1 MTSKK
6 SQPKSL
12 PEKKARPRP
21 KPDAKDT
28 SLKSPIMPRAKQSKT
43 QKSATD
49 QAAKVNDHRRAKS
62 TEPVNA
68 ASQREKPEIAKRG
81 LVGTSSKPVTAQKA
95 KRIATPKTGTSLEK
109 LQDQLKAGKK
119 EIAELKREKELLIAG
134 FRDTF
139 SLAEQDNADL
149 TQQLRACQ
157 YELNQ
162 AKSAL
167 AQKKVEADETYFRN
181 RRLETDKF
189 EQAQREHDLK
199 SQLATSLD
207 YGNKL
212 AEQIERLLIC
222 LDKAKSMPPVP
233 YRVKRSQNQ
242 KIVEAAGI
250 VDNSWY
256 LQTYPD
262 VSALGINP
270 TLHYVSH
277 GAAEGRSPSP
287 EHKALRDV
295 YR

>member
-1 MTSKK
+1 
-6 SQPKSL
+6 
-12 PEKKARPRP
+12 
-21 KPDAKDT
+21 
-28 SLKSPIMPRAKQSKT
+28 MPPAKQSKA
-43 QKSATD
+43 QKSTTD
-49 QAAKVNDHRRAKS
+49 QAAKVNDRRRAKS

-68 ASQREKPEIAKRG
+68 
-81 LVGTSSKPVTAQKA
+81 TSSMKKTQITNRAPVGLAIKPVTALKA
-95 KRIATPKTGTSLEK
+95 KRMATPKVGTDIEK
-109 LQDQLKAGKK
+109 LQAQLKAGKK

-189 EQAQREHDLK
+189 QQAQREHDLK

-212 AEQIERLLIC
+212 AEQIERLMIC
-222 LDKAKSMPPVP
+222 LDKAKTMPPVP

-277 GAAEGRSPSP
+277 GAEEGRSPSP

>member
-1 MTSKK
+1 MTTKK

-12 PEKKARPRP
+12 LEKKVIAHP
-21 KPDAKDT
+21 KPDAK
-28 SLKSPIMPRAKQSKT
+28 KSG
-43 QKSATD
+43 TD
-49 QAAKVNDHRRAKS
+49 QAAKVTDRRPTKA

-68 ASQREKPEIAKRG
+68 ASMKKTERAKRAPVE
-81 LVGTSSKPVTAQKA
+81 LASKLAPAPKA
-95 KRIATPKTGTSLEK
+95 KRIATPKSGTDIEK
-109 LQDQLKAGKK
+109 LRAQLEAGEK
-119 EIAELKREKELLIAG
+119 EVAELKREKELLVAG

-139 SLAEQDNADL
+139 ALAEQDIAGL

-162 AKSAL
+162 VKSAL

-189 EQAQREHDLK
+189 QQAQREHDLK
-199 SQLATSLD
+199 SQLATCLD

-212 AEQIERLLIC
+212 AEQIERLVIC
-222 LDKAKSMPPVP
+222 LDKAKTMPPVP
-233 YRVKRSQNQ
+233 HSVKRSQNQ
-242 KIVEAAGI
+242 KVIEAAGI
-250 VDNSWY
+250 VDHSWY

-270 TLHYVSH
+270 SLHFVSH

-295 YR
+295 SR